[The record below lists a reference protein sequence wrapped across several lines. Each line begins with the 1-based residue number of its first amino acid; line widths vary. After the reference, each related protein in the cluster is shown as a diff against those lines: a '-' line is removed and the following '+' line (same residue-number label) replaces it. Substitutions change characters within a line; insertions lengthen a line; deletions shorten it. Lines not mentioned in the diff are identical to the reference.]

1 MIEAGA
7 ADGFVCW
14 KLDRC
19 ARNTLDFLNFLHEL
33 EGMGAAFASAT
44 EPFDTT
50 NGFGVAMITIVAALA
65 QLESTNKSE
74 RIGIWQEHRRAT
86 GATPT
91 GPRPYGYR
99 RERNLLYVDEAEAA
113 IVKRMAAAVLAGETI
128 TGIVRGLNA
137 DGYTTKDGRPWNRRG
152 VVAILTGPTV
162 AALRELDDRF
172 VASSTWPAI
181 LDRQTWDEVRAIL
194 LDKSRRS
201 GPGPARRW
209 LLTGLATCGRDGKP
223 MRARP
228 NAAGTRYTCPACKL
242 SIDAA
247 QTDELIERALLALLD
262 RRTWQRL
269 RRRGR
274 HVDTTDLEQRLADLA
289 HQRANHE
296 ILDEV
301 WQILNAGLMADL
313 DAATAAPVT
322 LPDVDDIR
330 AAWPELPLAAR
341 RLVVEA
347 ATGSLVI
354 GETAH
359 RGVNHYDSDRV
370 RFTPAV

>member
-1 MIEAGA
+1 
-7 ADGFVCW
+7 
-14 KLDRC
+14 
-19 ARNTLDFLNFLHEL
+19 
-33 EGMGAAFASAT
+33 
-44 EPFDTT
+44 
-50 NGFGVAMITIVAALA
+50 
-65 QLESTNKSE
+65 
-74 RIGIWQEHRRAT
+74 
-86 GATPT
+86 
-91 GPRPYGYR
+91 
-99 RERNLLYVDEAEAA
+99 
-113 IVKRMAAAVLAGETI
+113 
-128 TGIVRGLNA
+128 
-137 DGYTTKDGRPWNRRG
+137 
-152 VVAILTGPTV
+152 
-162 AALRELDDRF
+162 
-172 VASSTWPAI
+172 
-181 LDRQTWDEVRAIL
+181 
-194 LDKSRRS
+194 
-201 GPGPARRW
+201 
-209 LLTGLATCGRDGKP
+209 